1 MTHELPPINGP
12 QDEGGPMPLD
22 IGLTPAELAALYVA
36 GALEETERMD
46 FERRLRAGE
55 PACVDAL
62 REVAPAL
69 RALLD
74 AAPPQEPPALA
85 RRVIE
90 ARLGMF
96 MPSAASAQAQQAASD
111 ESDRAHDG
119 ADDHGVTFIRRDQI
133 QWRPTGL
140 PGIRQC
146 VLLADKKGNRRS
158 VLYDIRPG
166 THLPDHA
173 HAGIEEVMVLEGDL
187 SVGDVKL
194 GPRDYFCAQPDSR
207 HGALRSETGCIA
219 LVFSSYGS
227 ITTRTRIGFALDAL
241 WSLLRGGGNKSA

>member
-1 MTHELPPINGP
+1 MTHELPPVRGP
-12 QDEGGPMPLD
+12 QGSSGATPPD

-36 GALEETERMD
+36 GALEEAERLD

-55 PACVDAL
+55 PACVEAL

-69 RALLD
+69 RALLG
-74 AAPPQEPPALA
+74 AAEAQEPPALA

-90 ARLGMF
+90 ARLGMGL
-96 MPSAASAQAQQAASD
+96 PSTAGDPARAQTPPSD
-111 ESDRAHDG
+111 EHAHADG
-119 ADDHGVTFIRRDQI
+119 SDHGVTFVRRDQI

-194 GPRDYFCAQPDSR
+194 GPRDYFCAQPDAR
-207 HGALRSETGCIA
+207 HGTLRSESGCIA

-227 ITTRTRIGFALDAL
+227 ITTRTKIGFMFDAL
-241 WSLLRGGGNKSA
+241 RSLLRGGGNKSA

>member
-1 MTHELPPINGP
+1 MTHELPPINGAHGA
-12 QDEGGPMPLD
+12 GGPTPAD

-36 GALEETERMD
+36 GALEDAERLD

-55 PACVDAL
+55 PACVEAL

-69 RALLD
+69 RAVLD
-74 AAPPQEPPALA
+74 AAGPQEPPAQA

-90 ARLGMF
+90 ARLGMAL
-96 MPSAASAQAQQAASD
+96 PPAASHEQEHEHAHAG
-111 ESDRAHDG
+111 ES
-119 ADDHGVTFIRRDQI
+119 DHGVTFIRREQI

-187 SVGDVKL
+187 SVGNVKL
-194 GPRDYFCAQPDSR
+194 GPRDYFCAQPDAR
-207 HGALRSETGCIA
+207 HGELRSETGCIA

-241 WSLLRGGGNKSA
+241 WTLLRGGGNKSA